1 MLFGAKNFDLLP
13 VADDAD
19 ADAASHDIPTQSWKD
34 RVSA

>member
-13 VADDAD
+13 VADD